1 MEKSRARLAWEARKQ
16 SETTSEPVV
25 IKTTKPG
32 FKEYLYAKDELNRV
46 TEIYEATEE
55 NLKNFAYYHK
65 IDLKESVVPNIVLG
79 YSGFDKQG
87 NVIYIGETQEEKQH
101 LEVTLK
107 FERLQYLKQ
116 LLADTDWKVIVN
128 AELIQAELPLK
139 YPNLHEERQAW
150 RDEINALEG

>member
-1 MEKSRARLAWEARKQ
+1 MK
-16 SETTSEPVV
+16 
-25 IKTTKPG
+25 
-32 FKEYLYAKDELNRV
+32 KEYLYAKDELNRV

-55 NLKNFAYYHK
+55 TLEIFSYYHK
-65 IDLKESVVPNIVLG
+65 IDLEESVIPNIVLG
-79 YSGFDKQG
+79 YSGFDEQG

-128 AELIQAELPLK
+128 AELIQAGFTIK
-139 YPNLHEERQAW
+139 YEELHEERQVW
-150 RDEINALEG
+150 RDEINTLEEELKTLEPIAAPN